1 MEFLR
6 YDKTD
11 NVLNQKIEIEMTI
24 GDFLS
29 MYIAKMTCL
38 PNDFEDY
45 IQEIFPLF
53 KNSCLFTESVS
64 TEEMEDMIDKMNI
77 PHEEWL

>member
-1 MEFLR
+1 
-6 YDKTD
+6 
-11 NVLNQKIEIEMTI
+11 
-24 GDFLS
+24 
-29 MYIAKMTCL
+29 MTCL